1 MKHYLLTVF
10 ALCALIGAEASN
22 MYVRPDGSDKNAGTS
37 WDAAMLT
44 IKKAVST
51 AGVGDTVFV
60 AQGTYSLTSALS
72 LADGKH
78 IFGSFKAGTR
88 EQDLDL
94 YPSVIDGSSSTK
106 RMLEVGAAFTNPTI
120 IDGLVLQN
128 ATTSSSGA
136 GASIRQNVT
145 LRNSIIRSCS
155 SSGSTGGGVFM
166 HSNSSLVG
174 CIIELC
180 SSMKEGGA
188 VYVSSGCVVENCI
201 IRGCSGKYGA
211 VYNNNGTLRNCVIHN
226 CEPSEATWPGSGGIY
241 NVKGQVVH
249 CTVCNN
255 LSDGGYAGI
264 HSNAKVYNSVFWNNR
279 TADDFGDPVNFIAAA
294 SGSSSN
300 WADEGFDGVSFGSI
314 TLNPSNNATGGP
326 QFRMPATFVGL
337 PKDAGQVAAMRAA
350 DYSLMA
356 SSPLINQGKASVT
369 AAADILGVPRPKGS
383 AADVGAY
390 EFDPDAAE
398 VPVTGLV
405 LLTGEVNVIVG
416 QLSGAGVIVY
426 PKNAT
431 NKSLTWSI
439 DDPAVATVDANGTIA
454 GITVGT
460 TTLRVT
466 TVDGGFTATAAVIVS
481 PVPPTHYPVEVL
493 EADELYPQ
501 ENYTVPSFIPF
512 LIAKE
517 AARLDSTKAP
527 IADITANVQAM
538 RDAITRLVPNT
549 EPYNMVAN
557 INGDP
562 RTRMAF
568 CWFTNAGITEGE
580 VQLLAKADAT
590 AEDFDAAADLITVD
604 ATPTTTKPLRYAV
617 SRSKI
622 IDSTRLAPATK
633 FTYVSHKAVA
643 EDLTP
648 GTAYSWRVGYDGHWS
663 PVAQFR
669 TQDAEQGEFSFIY
682 MSDSHIQDAEYVNY
696 ARWCADAAAA
706 TAPDARFCVFPGD
719 FVETGTTTNSEWEWE
734 RWFEQALRPVLM
746 RMPVVPTDGNHD
758 DSDNLNYTY
767 HFNTDNAFN
776 QSATIKP
783 QFDGITYSFVYGD
796 VLFLVYSHQDYWRGP
811 YDYNA
816 MTADYLSNDVAN
828 WFKEQVALHPN
839 TKYRVGLVHK
849 GLFCGAGHC
858 KDTEGPTFRA
868 MMLPVMKE
876 CQIDVLLQGHDHCY
890 EVIGPVNPDTRTP
903 ILSAVSDREEVAVD
917 SKVSISG
924 YRGGTYN
931 VDEGTLY
938 FIGATC
944 GRKRYNPYNREKLE
958 SYKSTHKVN
967 NYFDLFTGM
976 FAQPEA
982 PCFTKITVS
991 DRCLLFNS
999 YTADQ
1004 NANATL
1010 INTMRVT
1017 RSQRHGV
1024 PSGYEDLVPLPAPR
1038 EGDRFIR
1045 DGQVLIRRDGRT
1057 YNVLGECLE

>member
-1 MKHYLLTVF
+1 MKRYLLTMFAVF
-10 ALCALIGAEASN
+10 ALIEAEAAN
-22 MYVRPDGSDKNAGTS
+22 IFVRPDGDDKKAGTS
-37 WDAAMLT
+37 WETAMLT
-44 IKKAVST
+44 IKKALST
-51 AGVGDTVFV
+51 AAVGDTVFV
-60 AQGTYSLTSALS
+60 AQGTYNLTSSIS
-72 LADGKH
+72 LVDGKH

-88 EQDLDL
+88 EQDIDL
-94 YPSVIDGSSSTK
+94 YPSVLDGSSMTK
-106 RMLEVGAAFTNPTI
+106 RLIEAGAAFTNPTV

-136 GASIRQNVT
+136 GASIRQNIT
-145 LRNSIIRSCS
+145 LRNCIIRNCTTT
-155 SSGSTGGGVFM
+155 GSTGGGVYM
-166 HSNSSLVG
+166 HSYAGISG

-188 VYVSSGCVVENCI
+188 VCVNSGCVVENTI
-201 IRGCSGKYGA
+201 IRGCTGKWGA
-211 VYNNNGTLRNCVIHN
+211 VYNNGGTVRNCVIHN
-226 CEPSEATWPGSGGIY
+226 CEPSESTWPATGAIY
-241 NVKGQVVH
+241 NYKGQVVH

-279 TADDFGDPVNFIAAA
+279 AADDFGDPVNFISAS

-314 TLNPSNNATGGP
+314 TLDPTNNVAGGP
-326 QFRMPATFVGL
+326 QFRMPATFIGL
-337 PKDAGQVAAMRAA
+337 PKDAGQIAAMRAA

-356 SSPLINQGKASVT
+356 TSPLINQGKASVT
-369 AAADILGVPRPKGS
+369 ADTDINGVARPKGGT
-383 AADVGAY
+383 ADVGAY
-390 EFDPDAAE
+390 EFDPDAA
-398 VPVTGLV
+398 VVSVTGLV
-405 LLTGEVNVIVG
+405 LLTEEVNVIVG
-416 QLSGAGVIVY
+416 QLSGAGVVVY

-431 NKSLTWSI
+431 NKSLTWTI
-439 DDPAVATVDANGTIA
+439 DDEAVATVDANGS
-454 GITVGT
+454 ITGVSVGS
-460 TTLRVT
+460 TTLHVT
-466 TVDGGFTATAAVIVS
+466 TVDGGFTATVTVIVS
-481 PVPPTHYPVEVL
+481 PVPPTHYPKEVL
-493 EADELYPQ
+493 EADELYLQ
-501 ENYTVPSFIPF
+501 EDYTVPSFIPF

-517 AARLDSTKAP
+517 SARLDSTKAP

-538 RDAITRLVPNT
+538 REAITRLVPNT

-590 AEDFDAAADLITVD
+590 AEDFDAAADLIIVD

-622 IDSTRLAPATK
+622 IDSTGLAANTK
-633 FTYVSHKAVA
+633 FTYVSHKALA

-648 GTAYSWRVGYDGHWS
+648 GTTYSWRVGYEGHWS
-663 PVAQFR
+663 PIAQFR
-669 TQDAEQGEFSFIY
+669 TENAKQGEFSFIY
-682 MSDSHIQDAEYVNY
+682 MSDSHIQDVEYVNH
-696 ARWCADAAAA
+696 ARWCATAAVA

-719 FVETGTTTNSEWEWE
+719 FVETGTSANSEWEWE

-746 RMPVVPTDGNHD
+746 RMPLVPTDGNHD

-776 QSATIKP
+776 QSAVIKP

-811 YDYNA
+811 YNYDN
-816 MTADYLSNDVAN
+816 MTAEYLSNDVAN
-828 WFKEQVALHPN
+828 WFREQVALHPD

-849 GLFCGAGHC
+849 GVFCGAGHC
-858 KDTEGPTFRA
+858 KDKEGPTFRTI
-868 MMLPVMKE
+868 MLPVMKE

-903 ILSAVSDREEVAVD
+903 ILDAISDREEVAVD

-924 YRGGTYN
+924 YRGGTFN
-931 VDEGTLY
+931 VDDGTLY

-944 GRKRYNPYNREKLE
+944 GRKRYSPYNREKLE
-958 SYKSTHKVN
+958 SYKSTHKMN

-982 PCFTKITVS
+982 PCFTKIIVS
-991 DRCLLFNS
+991 DECLLFNS

-1004 NANATL
+1004 DGNATL

-1017 RSQRHGV
+1017 RSRRHVV
-1024 PSGYEDLVPLPAPR
+1024 PTGYEDLAPLPTPR
-1038 EGDRFIR
+1038 DGEKFIR
-1045 DGQVLIRRDGRT
+1045 DGQIFIRKDGHT
-1057 YNVLGECLE
+1057 FNMLGKRVE